1 MKMALIEIFGSYY
14 VNKMKRCL
22 SSQWQIS
29 LLHYSVTFN
38 ISWRI
43 ESVNHLLDLKWQSFL
58 NSSALSVKFHQEN
71 RETKKGKEQILP

>member
-43 ESVNHLLDLKWQSFL
+43 ESVNHLLDIKWQSFL
-58 NSSALSVKFHQEN
+58 NSKALSVKFLQGN
-71 RETKKGKEQILP
+71 RKTKKGKDQILP